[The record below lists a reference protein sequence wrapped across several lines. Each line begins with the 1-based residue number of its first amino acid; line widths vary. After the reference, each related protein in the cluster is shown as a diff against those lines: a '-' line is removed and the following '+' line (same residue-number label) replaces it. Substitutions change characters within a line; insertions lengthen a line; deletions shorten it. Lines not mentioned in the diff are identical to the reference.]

1 MTERSA
7 ATAMDAFSGFVGSL
21 AVNERGRG
29 VRMRKRWRRKRATRV
44 MSTSENAENG
54 ERESMDFGS
63 LVPSKK
69 FSEME
74 DEYLEENPLFDL
86 ISKVP
91 PPELVARFN
100 RSSPPEVQA
109 AFRTTLME
117 MIGSLPSAMFPVQVR
132 TLTNNVVQ
140 LMQTCIMTG
149 YMFRSAQYRLSLIK
163 SLNRSSLE
171 GHVEPAEV
179 DIIGASLVSEETGG
193 ALEAEIHAQE
203 YVDSLRSEVEV
214 LKSEISRYRTLEE
227 STSGNLT
234 NELTGYLTSLDSS
247 ALSEMTN
254 SAGVEVID
262 AMRKLIDGV
271 LGKQTN
277 PSDPV
282 ETSLNELATLLLFN
296 MVSGYFLKEAEVR
309 YNLDKDLGLR
319 SST

>member
-1 MTERSA
+1 
-7 ATAMDAFSGFVGSL
+7 MDVLSGFVGSL
-21 AVNERGRG
+21 AVNEKGRR
-29 VRMRKRWRRKRATRV
+29 VRMRKRWRRNRTAGVICASEKGENEDQE
-44 MSTSENAENG
+44 ST
-54 ERESMDFGS
+54 DFGS

-69 FSEME
+69 LSEME

-132 TLTNNVVQ
+132 TLTKNVVQ

-163 SLNRSSLE
+163 SLNRSALE
-171 GHVEPAEV
+171 GRVEPVEV
-179 DIIGASLVSEETGG
+179 DIIGGSLVSDETGG
-193 ALEAEIHAQE
+193 SLETEVKAQE

-234 NELTGYLTSLDSS
+234 NELTGYITSLDSN